1 MKVTV
6 IGGGS
11 TYTPE
16 LINGFL
22 AMRQTVHA
30 VAPGARLVRLTAPP
44 VVGGVLLGMEQVS
57 LNGRAV
63 RERLIETAKSLLNS
77 SITAVP
83 LL

>member
-30 VAPGARLVRLTAPP
+30 AAPGARFPIDRASGRRRRVARDGAGQLEW
-44 VVGGVLLGMEQVS
+44 LGRP
-57 LNGRAV
+57 RAID
-63 RERLIETAKSLLNS
+63 RDD
-77 SITAVP
+77 
-83 LL
+83 